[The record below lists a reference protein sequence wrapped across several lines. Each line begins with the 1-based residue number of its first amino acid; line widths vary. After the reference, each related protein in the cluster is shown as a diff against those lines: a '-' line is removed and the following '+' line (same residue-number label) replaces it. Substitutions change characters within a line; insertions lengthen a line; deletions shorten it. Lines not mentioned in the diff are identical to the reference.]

1 MKTELSACVIQKFNG
16 YDLLRNS
23 LQRSE
28 KTELVAIDIVYE
40 PTLDVITPILCF
52 FATQI
57 HTAYQTFYEKSLG
70 DNKKG
75 VLIQQLPNNVLTATI
90 SFYNQ
95 RKK

>member
-1 MKTELSACVIQKFNG
+1 MTTELSACVIQKFNG

-90 SFYNQ
+90 SF
-95 RKK
+95 